1 MKKKRLF
8 KPLIADK
15 KSLQKYKIQFK
26 SRNPL
31 KTQKTYKLIK
41 SKIRMNNHNK
51 NLLSRDQMKIF
62 KIREN
67 HLFKII
73 HQLQQIK
80 IINKSKLTQMSK
92 QNLIKTKMLKKCLK
106 MKKMQLRFLQNPII
120 IKVFNNNLNK
130 KKQFFLI
137 STI

>member
-1 MKKKRLF
+1 MKKKRRF

-41 SKIRMNNHNK
+41 SKISMNNHNK
-51 NLLSRDQMKIF
+51 NLLSRDQTKIF

-106 MKKMQLRFLQNPII
+106 MKKMQLRFLQSPII
-120 IKVFNNNLNK
+120 IKVFNNSLNK

>member
-41 SKIRMNNHNK
+41 SKISMNNHNK
-51 NLLSRDQMKIF
+51 NQLSRDQMKIF
-62 KIREN
+62 RIREN
-67 HLFKII
+67 RLFKII

-80 IINKSKLTQMSK
+80 IISKSKLTQMSK

-106 MKKMQLRFLQNPII
+106 MKKMQLRFLQSPII